1 MWKCIPNSADSDRPT
16 QKQAVSLAELTTQI
30 ELSPCCV
37 FYGKFYYDIF
47 SCCQFLF
54 DQHSFM
60 KLLQVGLHLRDDGFL
75 QHGMDAHPII
85 LQIELQYWREPL
97 RHVPFSI
104 YFACCR
110 GAKYCDEHVCLFV
123 CQSVCL
129 CLFVCLS
136 TCISQK
142 RHVHTSQNFMFVLPG
157 TVAHSW
163 WQWDTLCTSGFV
175 DNVMFS
181 HNEPYGMWHWQ
192 YLREHCAGK

>member
-104 YFACCR
+104 YFASC
-110 GAKYCDEHVCLFV
+110 GVQSIAMSMYVCLFV
-123 CQSVCL
+123 SQSVSVCL
-129 CLFVCLS
+129 SVCPLAYL
-136 TCISQK
+136 K
-142 RHVHTSQNFMFVLPG
+142 NDMFKLHKIFFFCYLAVWY
-157 TVAHSW
+157 VMYFR
-163 WQWDTLCTSGFV
+163 FV